1 MKNPVI
7 AIGVDGGGSST
18 YDRKGA
24 YEMLKELE
32 QEAEKSYRRFIAA
45 LSEGPV
51 LPPQVG
57 KDGGD
62 SLISEIAT
70 AFLAHIESR
79 NMDKTDL
86 GHFKTAIGYL
96 VETYGELS
104 GNEFS
109 PKKLKAVRSQM
120 VKAGTLCRNTVNK
133 YTKYIKRI
141 FSWGVEEELVNAN
154 IGLGLRAVKALREGE
169 EGTFDHGCV
178 QV

>member
-1 MKNPVI
+1 MPKLKNRFPKM
-7 AIGVDGGGSST
+7 SR
-18 YDRKGA
+18 DRNQAFSKHNGKR
-24 YEMLKELE
+24 YYHGKWGTH
-32 QEAEKSYRRFIAA
+32 EAEQSYRRFIAA

-96 VETYGELS
+96 VEIYGELS

-133 YTKYIKRI
+133 YTK
-141 FSWGVEEELVNAN
+141 
-154 IGLGLRAVKALREGE
+154 
-169 EGTFDHGCV
+169 
-178 QV
+178 